1 MAMLSIWGIILVVM
15 GHSGFTSPVIAEPLR
30 YLHTWIYS
38 FHMPLFFFISGYLY
52 SLTNRDFGQIEL
64 RTFMKKK
71 WNRLMV
77 PYLVLGVIVFAIKYI
92 FSGLSSI
99 ERTFSVESFLY
110 MFVAPTA
117 ENSTMGFL
125 WYLITLFLIFIV
137 VTGLRLTGLNLKR
150 LPAAIPCMVGSWILF
165 YILPQI
171 EIFNLSGILWNLPFF
186 IGGIMTKT
194 SILKP
199 HRATE
204 SKPKYQIGE
213 GAKVIISLLLFII
226 GGIFCFSL
234 IGMPSIISRIVAAL
248 AGITA
253 SALLCKALIHI
264 KWIDKKILP
273 FATDTYT
280 IYLLSWFG
288 QYPVQIACLNILHLN
303 WIASF
308 LLIFIA
314 GLLLP
319 IIVHRLIRRT
329 PCFHSSKLLR
339 LSIGY

>member
-15 GHSGFTSPVIAEPLR
+15 GHSGFTSSIIAEPLR
-30 YLHTWIYS
+30 HLHIWIYS

-52 SLTNRDFGQIEL
+52 SLTNKNFDRIEP

-71 WNRLMV
+71 WDRLMV

-92 FSGLSSI
+92 FSGLSSV

-110 MFVAPTA
+110 MFVTPTD

-150 LPAAIPCMVGSWILF
+150 MPGAIICLVTSWVLF

-171 EIFNLSGILWNLPFF
+171 EIFNLTGILWNLPFF
-186 IGGIMTKT
+186 IGGIMTQT
-194 SILKP
+194 TILKP
-199 HRATE
+199 RRTTE
-204 SKPKYQIGE
+204 SRTKYQMGGGIQLI
-213 GAKVIISLLLFII
+213 VSLLLFFI
-226 GGIFCFSL
+226 GGIFCFSI
-234 IGMPSIISRIVAAL
+234 IGLPSIISRIVAAL

-253 SALLCKALIHI
+253 SAFLCQALINK

-314 GLLLP
+314 GLILP
-319 IIVHRLIRRT
+319 IIVHRLIQRN
-329 PCFHSSKLLR
+329 PCLHSYKLLR